1 MAGQSTFGVGGSEPM
16 HGGRIVVAVSAIL
29 AMALVVLALAWLFQ
43 RRLIYLPSAG
53 RVPPAAE
60 LLPGGEDVTFETA
73 DGLRLE
79 GWFVPAATGHSRA
92 TVLVLNGNGGNRV
105 ARVPLVAQLSR
116 AGLSVL
122 LVDYRGYGGNSGHPS
137 ERGLVA
143 DARAARAYLAT
154 RDDVDPERL
163 VYFGESLGA
172 AVAVAVQLAVEQPPM
187 ALVLR
192 SPFVSLA
199 EMGRIH
205 YPFLPVGLLLRDRYA
220 SIEQVAG
227 LRCPVLVVAGAGD
240 EIVPW
245 RQSRRL
251 AAEIPEPKRFVLI
264 PGADHN
270 SLELLAGQRMID
282 EVVRFVADASRHPG
296 RADR

>member
-1 MAGQSTFGVGGSEPM
+1 M

-29 AMALVVLALAWLFQ
+29 ATALVVLALAWLFQ

-105 ARVPLVAQLSR
+105 ARVPLAAQLSR

-122 LVDYRGYGGNSGHPS
+122 LVDYRGYGGNPGHPS

-154 RDDVDPERL
+154 RDDVDADRL
-163 VYFGESLGA
+163 VFFGESLGA
-172 AVAVAVQLAVEQPPM
+172 AVAVQLAVGQPPM
-187 ALVLR
+187 ALILR

-199 EMGRIH
+199 EVGRIH

>member
-1 MAGQSTFGVGGSEPM
+1 MAGQSTFGVSGSEPM

-29 AMALVVLALAWLFQ
+29 AMVLVVLALAWLFQ

-53 RVPPAAE
+53 KVPPAAE
-60 LLPGGEDVTFETA
+60 LLHGGEDVTFETA
-73 DGLRLE
+73 DGLRLK
-79 GWFVPAATGHSRA
+79 GWFVPAGAGHSRA
-92 TVLVLNGNGGNRV
+92 TVLVLNGNAGNRM
-105 ARVPLVAQLSR
+105 ARVPLAAELSR

-122 LVDYRGYGGNSGHPS
+122 LVDYRGYGGNPGHPS

-154 RDDVDPERL
+154 RDDVDPARL

-172 AVAVAVQLAVEQPPM
+172 AVAVQLAVEQPPM

-199 EMGRIH
+199 EVGRIH
-205 YPFLPVGLLLRDRYA
+205 YPFLPVGLLLRDSYA
-220 SIEQVAG
+220 SIEQVGG
-227 LRCPVLVVAGAGD
+227 LRCPVLVVAGAAD

-245 RQSRRL
+245 QQSRRL

>member
-1 MAGQSTFGVGGSEPM
+1 MSGSDAM
-16 HGGRIVVAVSAIL
+16 QGGRIVVGVSVVL
-29 AMALVVLALAWLFQ
+29 AMALVVLALAWLSQ

-53 RVPPAAE
+53 RVPPAHSVLRA
-60 LLPGGEDVTFETA
+60 GEDVSFDTA
-73 DGLRLE
+73 DGLRLG
-79 GWFVPAATGHSRA
+79 GWFVPAAADHSRA
-92 TVLVLNGNGGNRV
+92 TVLVLGGNAGNRV
-105 ARVPLVAQLSR
+105 ARAPLAAALSR

-122 LVDYRGYGGNSGHPS
+122 LVDYRGYGGNPGHPS
-137 ERGLVA
+137 EWGLAA

-154 RDDVDPERL
+154 RGDVDPARL

-172 AVAVAVQLAVEQPPM
+172 AVAVHLAVQQPPM

-199 EMGRIH
+199 DVGRIH

-220 SIEQVAG
+220 SIEQVGA
-227 LRCPVLVVAGAGD
+227 LRSPVLVVAGAGD
-240 EIVPW
+240 GIVPW
-245 RQSRRL
+245 QQSRRL
-251 AAEIPEPKRFVLI
+251 AARIPEPKRFMLI

-282 EVVRFVADASRHPG
+282 EVVRFVADSSRQAG

>member
-1 MAGQSTFGVGGSEPM
+1 M

-29 AMALVVLALAWLFQ
+29 ATALVVLALAWLFQ

-105 ARVPLVAQLSR
+105 ARVPLAAQLSR

-122 LVDYRGYGGNSGHPS
+122 LVDYRGYGGNPGHPS

-154 RDDVDPERL
+154 RDDVDADRL

-172 AVAVAVQLAVEQPPM
+172 AVAVQLAVGQPPM
-187 ALVLR
+187 ALILR

-199 EMGRIH
+199 EVGRIH
-205 YPFLPVGLLLRDRYA
+205 YPFLSVGLLLRDRYA

>member
-1 MAGQSTFGVGGSEPM
+1 M
-16 HGGRIVVAVSAIL
+16 HGGRVVVAVSAIL
-29 AMALVVLALAWLFQ
+29 ALVLVVLALAWLFQ

-53 RVPPAAE
+53 KVPPAVE
-60 LLPGGEDVTFETA
+60 LLHGAQDVSFDTA

-79 GWFVPAATGHSRA
+79 GWFVPAAGRSRA
-92 TVLVLNGNGGNRV
+92 TVLVLSGNAGNRA
-105 ARVPLVAQLSR
+105 ARVPLAAQLSR

-122 LVDYRGYGGNSGHPS
+122 LVDYRGYGGNPGRPS

-154 RDDVDPERL
+154 RDDVDPARL

-172 AVAVAVQLAVEQPPM
+172 AVAVQLAVQQPPM

-192 SPFVSLA
+192 SPFGSLA
-199 EMGRIH
+199 EVGQVH
-205 YPFLPVGLLLRDRYA
+205 YPFLPVGLLLRDRWA
-220 SIEQVAG
+220 SVERVGG

-240 EIVPW
+240 QIVPW
-245 RQSRRL
+245 QQSRRL
-251 AAEIPEPKRFVLI
+251 AAEIPEPKRFVLV

-270 SLELLAGQRMID
+270 SLELLAGQRMIG

-296 RADR
+296 RANR

>member
-1 MAGQSTFGVGGSEPM
+1 M

-29 AMALVVLALAWLFQ
+29 ATALVVLALAWLFQ

-105 ARVPLVAQLSR
+105 ARVPLAAQLSR

-122 LVDYRGYGGNSGHPS
+122 LVDYRGYGGNPGHPS

-154 RDDVDPERL
+154 RDDVDADRL
-163 VYFGESLGA
+163 VFFGESLGA
-172 AVAVAVQLAVEQPPM
+172 AVAVQLAVGQPPM
-187 ALVLR
+187 ALILR

-199 EMGRIH
+199 EVGRIH

-282 EVVRFVADASRHPG
+282 EVVRFAADASRHRG

>member
-1 MAGQSTFGVGGSEPM
+1 MQ
-16 HGGRIVVAVSAIL
+16 GGRIVVAVSAIL
-29 AMALVVLALAWLFQ
+29 ATVLVVLTLAWLFQ
-43 RRLIYLPSAG
+43 RRLIYLPSGG
-53 RVPPAAE
+53 RVPPAADV
-60 LLPGGEDVTFETA
+60 LHRGEDVTFDTA
-73 DGLRLE
+73 DGLRLG
-79 GWFVPAATGHSRA
+79 GWFVPAAAGHSRA
-92 TVLVLNGNGGNRV
+92 TVLVLSGNAGNRV
-105 ARVPLVAQLSR
+105 ARVPLAAQLSR

-122 LVDYRGYGGNSGHPS
+122 LVDYRGYGGNPGHPS

-143 DARAARAYLAT
+143 DARAAQAYLTT
-154 RDDVDPERL
+154 RDDVDPARL

-172 AVAVAVQLAVEQPPM
+172 AVAVQLAVEQPPM

-199 EMGRIH
+199 EVGRIH
-205 YPFLPVGLLLRDRYA
+205 YPFLPVGWLLRDRWT
-220 SIEQVAG
+220 SIEQVGG
-227 LRCPVLVVAGAGD
+227 LRCPVLVLAGTED

-245 RQSRRL
+245 RQSRLL

-282 EVVRFVADASRHPG
+282 EVVRFVADASRRPG

>member
-1 MAGQSTFGVGGSEPM
+1 M

-29 AMALVVLALAWLFQ
+29 ATALVVIALAWLFQ

-79 GWFVPAATGHSRA
+79 GSFVPAATGHSRA

-105 ARVPLVAQLSR
+105 ARVPLAAQLSR

-122 LVDYRGYGGNSGHPS
+122 LVDYRGYGGNPGHPS
-137 ERGLVA
+137 ERALVA

-154 RDDVDPERL
+154 RDDVDPDRL

-172 AVAVAVQLAVEQPPM
+172 AVAVQLAVEQPPM

-192 SPFVSLA
+192 SPFLSLA
-199 EMGRIH
+199 EVGRIH

-220 SIEQVAG
+220 SIEQVGG

-264 PGADHN
+264 PGANHN

>member
-1 MAGQSTFGVGGSEPM
+1 M

-29 AMALVVLALAWLFQ
+29 ATALVVLALAWLFQ

-60 LLPGGEDVTFETA
+60 LLPGGEDITFETA

-79 GWFVPAATGHSRA
+79 GSFVPAATGHSRA

-105 ARVPLVAQLSR
+105 ARVLLAAQLSR

-122 LVDYRGYGGNSGHPS
+122 LVDYRGYGGNPGHPS

-154 RDDVDPERL
+154 RDDVDPDRL

-172 AVAVAVQLAVEQPPM
+172 AVAVQLAVEQPPM

-192 SPFVSLA
+192 SPFLSLA
-199 EMGRIH
+199 EVGRIH

-220 SIEQVAG
+220 SIEQVGG

-282 EVVRFVADASRHPG
+282 EVVSFVADASRHPG

>member
-1 MAGQSTFGVGGSEPM
+1 M
-16 HGGRIVVAVSAIL
+16 HGGRIVIVVSAIL
-29 AMALVVLALAWLFQ
+29 AMVLIVLALAWLFQ

-60 LLPGGEDVTFETA
+60 MLHGGEDVTFDTE

-79 GWFVPAATGHSRA
+79 GWFVPAVGHGWA
-92 TVLVLNGNGGNRV
+92 TVLVLNGNAGNRV
-105 ARVPLVAQLSR
+105 ARVPLAAQLSR

-122 LVDYRGYGGNSGHPS
+122 LVDYRGYGGNPGQPS

-154 RDDVDPERL
+154 RDDVDPARL

-172 AVAVAVQLAVEQPPM
+172 AVAVQLAVQQPPM

-199 EMGRIH
+199 EVGRIH

-220 SIEQVAG
+220 SIEQVAE

-245 RQSRRL
+245 QQSRRL
-251 AAEIPEPKRFVLI
+251 AAEIPEAKRFVLI

>member
-1 MAGQSTFGVGGSEPM
+1 MAGQSTFGVSGSEPM

-29 AMALVVLALAWLFQ
+29 AMVLVVLALAWLFQ

-53 RVPPAAE
+53 KVPPAAE
-60 LLPGGEDVTFETA
+60 LLRGGEDVTFETA

-79 GWFVPAATGHSRA
+79 GWFVPAGAGHSRA
-92 TVLVLNGNGGNRV
+92 TVLVLNGNAGNRM
-105 ARVPLVAQLSR
+105 ARVPLAAELSR

-122 LVDYRGYGGNSGHPS
+122 LVDYRGYGGNPGHPS

-154 RDDVDPERL
+154 RDDVDPARL

-172 AVAVAVQLAVEQPPM
+172 AVAVQLAVEQPPM

-199 EMGRIH
+199 EVGRIH
-205 YPFLPVGLLLRDRYA
+205 YPFLPVGLLLRDSYA
-220 SIEQVAG
+220 SIEQVGG
-227 LRCPVLVVAGAGD
+227 LRCPVLVVAGAAD

-245 RQSRRL
+245 QQSRRL

>member
-1 MAGQSTFGVGGSEPM
+1 M
-16 HGGRIVVAVSAIL
+16 HGGRIVVAVSAIV

-60 LLPGGEDVTFETA
+60 LLHGGEDVTFATA

-79 GWFVPAATGHSRA
+79 GWFVPAAGHSRA
-92 TVLVLNGNGGNRV
+92 TVLVLNGNAGNRV
-105 ARVPLVAQLSR
+105 ARVPLAVQLSR
-116 AGLSVL
+116 AGLSLL
-122 LVDYRGYGGNSGHPS
+122 LVDYRGYGGNPGHPS

-154 RDDVDPERL
+154 RDDVDPARL

-172 AVAVAVQLAVEQPPM
+172 AVALQLAVEQPPM

-199 EMGRIH
+199 EVGRIH
-205 YPFLPVGLLLRDRYA
+205 YPFLPVGLLLRDRWA
-220 SIEQVAG
+220 SIGQVGG

-296 RADR
+296 RTDR

>member
-1 MAGQSTFGVGGSEPM
+1 M
-16 HGGRIVVAVSAIL
+16 HGGRIVVGVSATL
-29 AMALVVLALAWLFQ
+29 ALVLVVLALAWLFQ

-60 LLPGGEDVTFETA
+60 VLDAGEDVTFETA
-73 DGLRLE
+73 DGLRLA
-79 GWFVPAATGHSRA
+79 GWFVPAAAGHSRA
-92 TVLVLNGNGGNRV
+92 TVLVLNGNAGNRV
-105 ARVPLVAQLSR
+105 ARAPLAAALSR

-122 LVDYRGYGGNSGHPS
+122 LVDYRGYGGNPGHPS

-143 DARAARAYLAT
+143 DARAARAYLGS
-154 RDDVDPERL
+154 RGDVDPARL

-172 AVAVAVQLAVEQPPM
+172 AVAVQLAVQQPPM

-199 EMGRIH
+199 DMGRIH

-220 SIEQVAG
+220 SIEQVGG

-240 EIVPW
+240 GIVPW

-251 AAEIPEPKRFVLI
+251 AAEIAQPQRFVLI

-282 EVVRFVADASRHPG
+282 EVVRFVADASRHSVHP
-296 RADR
+296 DR